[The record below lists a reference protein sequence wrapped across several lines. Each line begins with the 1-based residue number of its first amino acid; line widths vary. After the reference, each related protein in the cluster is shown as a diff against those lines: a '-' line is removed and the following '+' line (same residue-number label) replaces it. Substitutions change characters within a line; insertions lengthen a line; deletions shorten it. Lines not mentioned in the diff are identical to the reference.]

1 MGCVAHTLGRR
12 VPDIRELEGGWVAH
26 EASDGTHLAGKL
38 HATHPSEAHDGG
50 GRGVERAEV
59 VYKTFGG
66 FRCCKSMMEVA
77 TL

>member
-1 MGCVAHTLGRR
+1 M
-12 VPDIRELEGGWVAH
+12 AH